1 MNEGSSSMQINVRTD
16 DNIVGSAEL
25 IESVQ
30 AEVAAALD
38 RFSERITRVEVH
50 LRDANAGKTG
60 ARDKECMMEARLTGR
75 APVAVNEAADSL
87 GQAVAGC
94 SEKIARLI
102 DSTLGRTRDSHRRD
116 SVRGQEQV
124 GPGASQTGT
133 STEQSDTEKE
143 P

>member
-1 MNEGSSSMQINVRTD
+1 MQINVRTD

-30 AEVAAALD
+30 AEVTAALD
-38 RFSERITRVEVH
+38 RFGDRITRVEVH

-87 GQAVAGC
+87 GQAVTGC
-94 SEKIARLI
+94 AEKIARLI
-102 DSTLGRTRDSHRRD
+102 DSTLGRIRDSRRRD
-116 SVRGQEQV
+116 SVRGQESV
-124 GPGASQTGT
+124 GPGASQAGTGT
-133 STEQSDTEKE
+133 EEPSTEKK